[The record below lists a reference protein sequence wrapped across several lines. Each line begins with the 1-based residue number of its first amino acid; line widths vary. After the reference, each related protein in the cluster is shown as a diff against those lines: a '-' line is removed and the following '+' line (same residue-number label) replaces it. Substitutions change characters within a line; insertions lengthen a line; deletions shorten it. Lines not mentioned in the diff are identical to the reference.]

1 MPPSP
6 SPGRSSESRS
16 PSGRLTDGLAA
27 LIGGASV
34 PWRALEVTPTEL
46 LDACAEEDLT
56 GLVYQAVCLRAEGSG
71 WPEEVRREL
80 ARRACRDAAMELLRQ
95 KEILSVLAALGAE
108 GIRPILLKGTA
119 LAYSVYDI
127 PSSRPRADT
136 DVLVVRE
143 HVDAA
148 RRVMIG
154 LGYTEPASSGGEL
167 LFGQFPLWKNDD
179 FGVKHTFDFHW
190 KVSSQ
195 SMFANVLTYDELA
208 ADAVPVPSLGPRAR
222 AAGPVHALLLACV
235 HPVMHHRNAE
245 LLIWMYDIHLLAS
258 RLSDADFDRLV
269 DVAVAKQVAGVC
281 AHELARARSRFGFR
295 TPARAIE
302 ALAARRAEPSAMYLR
317 PRRRWHDDL
326 ISSVRGLPR
335 WRDRLRLLREV
346 VLPSPGY
353 ILKSYGMPAHPSG
366 AVFLLPALY
375 AHRVIGG
382 ILKILA
388 GRK

>member
-6 SPGRSSESRS
+6 SPVRGERRS

-27 LIGGASV
+27 LVSGAGV

-46 LDACAEEDLT
+46 LDACAEEDFT
-56 GLVYQAVCLRAEGSG
+56 GLVYQRVCLRAEGSG
-71 WPEEVRREL
+71 WPEDVRREL
-80 ARRACRDAAMELLRQ
+80 ARLACRDAAMEILRQ
-95 KEILSVLAALGAE
+95 KEILSVLAALGTE
-108 GIRPILLKGTA
+108 GIRPILLKGAA

-127 PSSRPRADT
+127 PSSRPREDT
-136 DVLVVRE
+136 DVLVLRE
-143 HVDAA
+143 HVDAS

-154 LGYTEPASSGGEL
+154 LGYSEPANSGGEL

-190 KVSSQ
+190 KISAQ
-195 SMFANVLTYDELA
+195 PMFANILTYDELA
-208 ADAVPVPSLGPRAR
+208 ADAVPVPALGPDAR

-235 HPVMHHRNAE
+235 HPVMHHRDAA

-258 RLSDADFDRLV
+258 RLSDADFDRFV
-269 DVAVAKQVAGVC
+269 EVAVAKEVAGVC
-281 AHELARARSRFGFR
+281 AHELALARSRFGFR

-302 ALAARRAEPSAMYLR
+302 ALGGRRAEPSAMYLR
-317 PRRRWHDDL
+317 PGRRWHDEL

-346 VLPSPGY
+346 VLPSPRY
-353 ILKSYGMPAHPSG
+353 ILQAYGMPAHPAG
-366 AVFLLPALY
+366 AAFLLPVLY
-375 AHRVIGG
+375 AHRAISG
-382 ILKILA
+382 ILKVLA